1 MYDTKTRVRSR
12 VNWTAAGGPQIEAC
26 DLAYSIMETPLRRD
40 VMKELCD
47 SAHSRG
53 LKIDLYFSHPDWYDA
68 DFRPYA
74 YHPLQT
80 PASLAANTDD
90 IRSRIKRGGNFM
102 TVPDPSSQE
111 VARMMARHRAQLEEL
126 LTNYGTIDMICLD
139 QWLGP
144 KVWPQLRETMLH
156 LRTIQPDVMFR
167 ARGIGNYGDYY
178 TPEGFVPGSKENT
191 DVPWFVIYPLG
202 TAFSFEPDASKYK
215 GTGWIVRN
223 LVDVVAKGGNFMVGV
238 GPDGNGQFH
247 PEAEKQLRAVG
258 RWLKINAEA
267 VYATREREGSLWSEG
282 ASIRYTCSKDKRIV
296 YAMSTVWPGR
306 TLNLATVKPRPGSAI
321 QMLGYHEPLRWSYD
335 AAAGTRIALPDDLQ
349 DDSRRPCDFAWTFK
363 IAV

>member
-1 MYDTKTRVRSR
+1 YNDIYKTWNPAGFDADQWVSLFQEAGAKMFSFTSKHHEGFSMYDTKTRVRSR

-74 YHPLQT
+74 YHTLQT

-144 KVWPQLRETMLH
+144 KVWPQLRETM
-156 LRTIQPDVMFR
+156 
-167 ARGIGNYGDYY
+167 
-178 TPEGFVPGSKENT
+178 
-191 DVPWFVIYPLG
+191 
-202 TAFSFEPDASKYK
+202 
-215 GTGWIVRN
+215 
-223 LVDVVAKGGNFMVGV
+223 
-238 GPDGNGQFH
+238 
-247 PEAEKQLRAVG
+247 
-258 RWLKINAEA
+258 
-267 VYATREREGSLWSEG
+267 
-282 ASIRYTCSKDKRIV
+282 
-296 YAMSTVWPGR
+296 
-306 TLNLATVKPRPGSAI
+306 
-321 QMLGYHEPLRWSYD
+321 
-335 AAAGTRIALPDDLQ
+335 
-349 DDSRRPCDFAWTFK
+349 
-363 IAV
+363 